1 MDTESQQ
8 LLAKLIRTQ
17 RTAALGTLREGAPFV
32 SLVLFAAAEDF
43 SVFYLHISSLARH
56 TRDLQ
61 TDPRVSL
68 MIAETDDGLRDPQT
82 LARLSLEGEAV
93 EVPREDPEAQALQDL
108 YLARHPQSVFNFSLG
123 DFALYRITPRR
134 GRYVAGFG
142 KIFNL
147 GPDHLREAAAGG
159 S

>member
-1 MDTESQQ
+1 MDTDSRQR
-8 LLAKLIRTQ
+8 LAQLIRTQ
-17 RTAALGTLREGAPFV
+17 RTAALGTLRDGSPFV
-32 SLVLFAAAEDF
+32 SMVLFAAAEDF
-43 SVFYLHISSLARH
+43 SAFYLHISSLARH

-61 TDPRVSL
+61 ADQRASL
-68 MIAETDDGLRDPQT
+68 MIAETDDGTRDPQT

-93 EVPREDPEAQALQDL
+93 AVPRDDPTAEDIRRL
-108 YLARHPQSVFNFSLG
+108 YLAKYPQSGPNFNLG
-123 DFALYRITPRR
+123 DFSLYRITPRR

-147 GPDHLREAAAGG
+147 GPEQLGEAALA